1 MTQQLQKRTFRSLQ
15 EANEARNEEW
25 DPGGELDGAFT
36 GVEHAGEVGEVIE
49 QIAAQIENALTA
61 LNLDVAIER
70 KFNAT
75 SEKQGLHVFLDL
87 TTPYDMTK

>member
-1 MTQQLQKRTFRSLQ
+1 MTQLQKRTYRSLQ

-49 QIAAQIENALTA
+49 QISGANRES
-61 LNLDVAIER
+61 LDGPR
-70 KFNAT
+70 
-75 SEKQGLHVFLDL
+75 SRRRSR
-87 TTPYDMTK
+87 